1 MTDTVVEARPSL
13 FVERCNDSGEL
24 IGIVQLDPE
33 YFGALVNVPLL
44 HQVVNAQLAAKRS
57 GTHSTKTRAEVSGG
71 GAKPY
76 RQKGTGRARQ
86 GTIRAP
92 QFTGGGIVFG
102 PKPRDYAQSTPR
114 KMVRQALRS
123 ALSDRAL
130 EGRVCLVD
138 RWSFEAPRTKF
149 AVASLE
155 ALGLDGNVLLVMG
168 SEDVVAERCFGNLPY
183 VNIVEAGQLTAYDV
197 VVSDWVVFTDET
209 MPGQVSDAP
218 EGAVA
223 FNSVRPA
230 ALELAELG
238 DDELAAEAEELAV
251 SHAEP
256 AVADDEVAES
266 NAEPALGDE
275 EVDKLEVAEPAA
287 ADEELAVNGAEGPD
301 KAEEAAPPEVKPRP
315 RTRTKKPPK
324 AETAN
329 ETDDEEEDK

>member
-1 MTDTVVEARPSL
+1 MTDTMVEARPSL

-92 QFTGGGIVFG
+92 QFTGGGIAFG

-168 SEDVVAERCFGNLPY
+168 SEDVVAERCFGNLPH
-183 VNIVEAGQLTAYDV
+183 VKIVEAGQLTAYDV

-209 MPGQVSDAP
+209 VPGQVSDAP

-238 DDELAAEAEELAV
+238 DDELAAEAEELAK
-251 SHAEP
+251 SGA
-256 AVADDEVAES
+256 
-266 NAEPALGDE
+266 G
-275 EVDKLEVAEPAA
+275 PAA
-287 ADEELAVNGAEGPD
+287 ADEGLAEPELAEPAADEELDVSGAEAPD
-301 KAEEAAPPEVKPRP
+301 EEEEAPPPEVKPKP

-324 AETAN
+324 AEPAD
-329 ETDDEEEDK
+329 EADDEEEDK